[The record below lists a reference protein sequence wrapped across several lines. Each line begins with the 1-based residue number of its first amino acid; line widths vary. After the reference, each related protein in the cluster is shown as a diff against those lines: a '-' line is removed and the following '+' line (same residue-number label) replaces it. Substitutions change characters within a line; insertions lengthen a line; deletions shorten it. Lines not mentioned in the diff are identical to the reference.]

1 MLGTAGHGRKGLD
14 MDLEA
19 IRIIY
24 GILAAAMVATTLAL
38 IAWGIVNERRD
49 RTRRE
54 RGREVFGEH
63 AARLE
68 TGSDPNAAAPR

>member
-1 MLGTAGHGRKGLD
+1 
-14 MDLEA
+14 MDPDA

-24 GILAAAMVATTLAL
+24 GILAAAMVATALAL

-49 RTRRE
+49 RTRQERARE
-54 RGREVFGEH
+54 IFGEH

-68 TGSDPNAAAPR
+68 VGSDREVAASR

>member
-1 MLGTAGHGRKGLD
+1 
-14 MDLEA
+14 MDPEA

-24 GILAAAMVATTLAL
+24 GILAAAMVATALAL

-49 RTRRE
+49 RTRHE
-54 RGREVFGEH
+54 QGLEVFGEH

-68 TGSDPNAAAPR
+68 AGSERNVAASR